1 MVKSMRREENKVDED
16 EVQIAIL
23 MKRVRCMNSLETE
36 NISFGENCNMALQG
50 RHLKQH
56 FIPFVYNKVMF
67 HYRWFSSGINF
78 YR

>member
-36 NISFGENCNMALQG
+36 NISFGENCNMA
-50 RHLKQH
+50 
-56 FIPFVYNKVMF
+56 YKVD
-67 HYRWFSSGINF
+67 I
-78 YR
+78 